1 MKKYY
6 VVIDNRYSHKF
17 PLGSIVWDYS
27 AMMGFWYTDG
37 NSHWA
42 MRMGQELK
50 PFTLFDHIEDE
61 TEREAAIYM
70 YFKLTN
76 I

>member
-6 VVIDNRYSHKF
+6 VVIDNRYCHKF
-17 PLGSIVWDYS
+17 PMGSIVWHHS
-27 AMMGFWYTDG
+27 NIEYTDG
-37 NSHWA
+37 VNYWA
-42 MRMGQELK
+42 MQMGQELK

-70 YFKLTN
+70 YLKLTN